1 MMTNYLPS
9 LAERKRKL
17 IEDCIGC
24 AGGDMG
30 GGGMEP
36 AGEAE
41 PPTADELIKTNKKK
55 KLNKVLSDRIKEEKK
70 PLPLTKMSLKA
81 SSLDGKSE
89 QEPDRDKKFKLFDRA
104 RKIRT
109 QMNDGS

>member
-1 MMTNYLPS
+1 MTNYLPS
-9 LAERKRKL
+9 LAERKKRL

-41 PPTADELIKTNKKK
+41 VPTADELMKTNKSYR
-55 KLNKVLSDRIKEEKK
+55 LS
-70 PLPLTKMSLKA
+70 KMLSKRK
-81 SSLDGKSE
+81 SRKDKDG
-89 QEPDRDKKFKLFDRA
+89 P
-104 RKIRT
+104 
-109 QMNDGS
+109 

>member
-1 MMTNYLPS
+1 MTNYLPS

-41 PPTADELIKTNKKK
+41 PPTADELTDKNTKLGKM
-55 KLNKVLSDRIKEEKK
+55 LNKRKQR
-70 PLPLTKMSLKA
+70 KA
-81 SSLDGKSE
+81 AHG
-89 QEPDRDKKFKLFDRA
+89 
-104 RKIRT
+104 T
-109 QMNDGS
+109 

>member
-41 PPTADELIKTNKKK
+41 PPTADELMKTNKNDRLGKM
-55 KLNKVLSDRIKEEKK
+55 LNK
-70 PLPLTKMSLKA
+70 
-81 SSLDGKSE
+81 
-89 QEPDRDKKFKLFDRA
+89 
-104 RKIRT
+104 RKQRKT
-109 QMNDGS
+109 ANGS